1 MSLKTKKKIQLVISL
16 ALTAMFL
23 ACVPCTE
30 VAAAETNVVD
40 VDKVEVLEATVYE
53 LPGDQINVGL
63 RTMLAQC
70 IISVSSSSEGM
81 LVDITTGATGIASVI
96 GVKDIKIQKKV
107 WYGWSTVAVSSGGEA
122 NDCASMGCSVL
133 YTGAVKGETYRV
145 TCVHYADVDGY
156 EEGENNTGEFVF
168 TY

>member
-1 MSLKTKKKIQLVISL
+1 MSLKTKKKVQMVLSL
-16 ALTAMFL
+16 ALTAVFL

-30 VAAAETNVVD
+30 VAAAETSAVAM
-40 VDKVEVLEATVYE
+40 DKVEVLEATVYE
-53 LPGDQINVGL
+53 LPENENYPSL
-63 RTMLAQC
+63 KTTLAQC
-70 IISVSSSSEGM
+70 FINVMSSSDGM
-81 LVDITTGATGIASVI
+81 LVEIATGATDVASVI

-107 WYGWSTVAVSSGGEA
+107 WYGWSTVAVSSGGESENVSRMA
-122 NDCASMGCSVL
+122 CSVL